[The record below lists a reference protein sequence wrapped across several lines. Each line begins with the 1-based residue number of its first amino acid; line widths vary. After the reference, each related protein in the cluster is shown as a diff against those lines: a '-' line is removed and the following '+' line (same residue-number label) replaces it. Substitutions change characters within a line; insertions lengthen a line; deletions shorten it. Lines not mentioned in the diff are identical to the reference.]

1 MKDKTPA
8 YQKKAGEEAPIDK
21 IKKGSSQRLGDDSGV
36 GQSRV
41 RRKKVKFI
49 EGINNHV
56 ISHNGG
62 HIVFG
67 SDRPSGLEGG
77 TGAAGFT
84 KTSTIDIVVGRA
96 SKNIDTKKKRSE
108 SDEQYVGN
116 LFTRDAARIYISE
129 STLIDKNF
137 GLATGPRQSGDGKN
151 THPVSSIGIKA
162 DAVRVIGT
170 EGVNIVTGPAK
181 GFSGK
186 KERNTLGGKVPQAG
200 AINLIAGNYTDNK
213 MYFGSLRS
221 PGVDVLRHIP
231 YLQPAIKGDF
241 LVSCLNELINYCD
254 ALESGLFNIATTLQA
269 QNSSLASALSPINPP
284 AAGICAG
291 AAFTFSIFGTTQSY
305 LARKYGLKIRKKFL
319 TYGREQHIRSPNVY
333 LT

>member
-1 MKDKTPA
+1 MNDKTPA
-8 YQKKAGEEAPIDK
+8 YQKIVGEEAPLDK
-21 IKKGSSQRLGDDSGV
+21 IKKGSSQKLGDDSGV

-41 RRKKVKFI
+41 KRKKVKFI

-67 SDRPSGLEGG
+67 SDRPSGLVGG
-77 TGAAGFT
+77 TGGSGYS

-96 SKNIDTKKKRSE
+96 SKNIKTKKKLSK

-137 GLATGPRQSGDGKN
+137 GLATGPRQPGAGKN
-151 THPVSSIGIKA
+151 THPVSAIGIKA

-170 EGVNIVTGPAK
+170 EGVNIITGPAT
-181 GFSGK
+181 GYSGK
-186 KERNTLGGKVPQAG
+186 REKNTYDGKVPQAG
-200 AINLIAGNYTDNK
+200 AINLIAGNYTDDK
-213 MYFGSLRS
+213 LHFGSLRS
-221 PGVDVLRHIP
+221 PGVAVLQNIP
-231 YLQPAIKGDF
+231 YLQPAIKGDY

-254 ALESGLFNIATTLQA
+254 ALESAIFNIATSLQA
-269 QNSSLASALSPINPP
+269 QNASLSAAFAMNPP

-291 AAFTFSIFGTTQSY
+291 AAFTYSLFGTGQSY
-305 LARKYGLKIRKKFL
+305 LARKYGFKIRKKFL
-319 TYGREQHIRSPNVY
+319 TYGRQQHIRSPNVY